1 MNVRVKICGLT
12 RPEDAAIAIELG
24 ASALGFVFWPDSP
37 RVVSVETARLIASR
51 MPPFV
56 ARVGVFVNM
65 PPDEVARIVQAVRLD
80 AVQLHGDEQVTRYT
94 SWDTRLIKSV
104 RLESDADVAAAANL
118 PALVTPLV
126 DAPDRVKRGGT
137 GKTADWSRAAALS
150 ARRPIM
156 LAGGLSAENV
166 ADAIRTVKPWA
177 VDVSSGVEER
187 PGVKSAR
194 RLTEFFSS
202 VKAVADDRPMAQGQ
216 GPKTRG

>member
-1 MNVRVKICGLT
+1 MTVRVKICGVT
-12 RPEDAAIAIELG
+12 RPEDAALAIELG

-56 ARVGVFVNM
+56 ARVGVFVDM
-65 PPDEVARIVQAVRLD
+65 PPAEVARIVHAVKLD
-80 AVQLHGDEQVTRYT
+80 AVQLHGEEQVSRYS

-104 RLESDADVAAAANL
+104 RLESDADVATAAGL

-126 DAPDRVKRGGT
+126 DAADRVKRGGT
-137 GKTADWSRAAALS
+137 GKTADWTRAAALS

-166 ADAIRTVKPWA
+166 ADAIRTVRPWA
-177 VDVSSGVEER
+177 VDVSSGVEAS
-187 PGVKSAR
+187 PGVKSPE
-194 RLTEFFSS
+194 RLTQFFAS
-202 VKAVADDRPMAQGQ
+202 VRAVAEDRPMAQG
-216 GPKTRG
+216 